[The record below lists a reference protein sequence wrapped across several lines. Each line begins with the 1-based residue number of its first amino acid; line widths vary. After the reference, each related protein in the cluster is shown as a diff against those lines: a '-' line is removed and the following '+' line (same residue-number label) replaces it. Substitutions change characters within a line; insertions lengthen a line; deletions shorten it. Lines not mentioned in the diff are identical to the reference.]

1 MIRVLVCG
9 GRDYADRN
17 AVFEAL
23 DEVAERHNGVR
34 IIQGG
39 ATGADALAREWCV
52 TRHESYMNFPADWKK
67 HGRAAGPIRNRQMLD
82 EGRPDVVF
90 AFPGGRGTADMIRQA
105 ELVPVPVEK
114 FPDLGR
120 SALSETTG
128 EGK

>member
-9 GRDYADRN
+9 GRDYTNRN

-39 ATGADALAREWCV
+39 AAGADALAREWCQARGC
-52 TRHESYMNFPADWKK
+52 TYENFPADWRT

-82 EGRPDVVF
+82 EGKPHVVF

-105 ELVPVPVEK
+105 DAARVPVERM
-114 FPDLGR
+114 PQ
-120 SALSETTG
+120 
-128 EGK
+128 